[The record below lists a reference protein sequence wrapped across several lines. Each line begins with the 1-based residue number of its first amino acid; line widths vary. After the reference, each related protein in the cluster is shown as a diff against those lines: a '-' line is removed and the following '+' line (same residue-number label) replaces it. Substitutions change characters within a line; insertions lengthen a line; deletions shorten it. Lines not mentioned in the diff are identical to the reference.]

1 MVPFAMQPQQQSINR
16 QFAPKNDPKR
26 GQHIQNAIKY
36 STSLWPLFLSAYQ
49 KTIAAERASAL
60 EPLLILLLL

>member
-1 MVPFAMQPQQQSINR
+1 MHQVGRLQA
-16 QFAPKNDPKR
+16 DPKR

-49 KTIAAERASAL
+49 KTIEPEKAASL
-60 EPLLILLLL
+60 EPLLIFLLA